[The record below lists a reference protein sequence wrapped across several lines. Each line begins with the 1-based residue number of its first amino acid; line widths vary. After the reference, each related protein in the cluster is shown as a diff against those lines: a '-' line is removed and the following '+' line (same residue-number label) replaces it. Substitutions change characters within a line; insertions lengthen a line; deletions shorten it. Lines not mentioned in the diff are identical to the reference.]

1 MAFVMTTTLSA
12 FGGGTSPAMQ
22 SLALG
27 ILGPSQADV
36 GKLFGALSML
46 GSIASTVLSPMLFGS
61 IYSLTV
67 AVFPK
72 AIFVVATAVLTVSLL
87 LLALVQPTR
96 PLRKRDVED
105 FPPRGRSRRA
115 KDLRRTYS
123 G

>member
-1 MAFVMTTTLSA
+1 MLSA
-12 FGGGTSPAMQ
+12 FGGGASPAMQ

-27 ILGPSQADV
+27 ILGPNQADT
-36 GKLFGALSML
+36 GRLFGALSML
-46 GSIASTVLSPMLFGS
+46 SSIASTVLSPMVFGS
-61 IYSLTV
+61 IYSLSV
-67 AVFPK
+67 AMFPK
-72 AIFVVATAVLTVSLL
+72 AIFVVATAVLTIALL

-115 KDLRRTYS
+115 KDLRRTLS